1 MGQAVLRSQNG
12 ISASLPTP
20 SQLSTG
26 CVQMCPS
33 FLNTH
38 KIFLNL
44 WAAPYLMQAIVLLL
58 CVLLWSWYKIPL
70 KDGLVTEQNPGHA
83 WRNPPDGWR
92 NLCSTKCSAVIHCAS
107 SLGFIASHIGSQ
119 LCYPHRIMALP
130 HHRCCRSYVW
140 WWHLGDTNV
149 YLGQTPA
156 AASFFCFSL
165 TQALCIGPAMIWT
178 SRVGQTSQNWE
189 GGLRLDKTN
198 RSRAM
203 ENLSHGMGC
212 LDLACLV

>member
-1 MGQAVLRSQNG
+1 M
-12 ISASLPTP
+12 
-20 SQLSTG
+20 
-26 CVQMCPS
+26 
-33 FLNTH
+33 
-38 KIFLNL
+38 
-44 WAAPYLMQAIVLLL
+44 
-58 CVLLWSWYKIPL
+58 
-70 KDGLVTEQNPGHA
+70 
-83 WRNPPDGWR
+83 
-92 NLCSTKCSAVIHCAS
+92 
-107 SLGFIASHIGSQ
+107 
-119 LCYPHRIMALP
+119 
-130 HHRCCRSYVW
+130 
-140 WWHLGDTNV
+140 

-198 RSRAM
+198 RNRAM